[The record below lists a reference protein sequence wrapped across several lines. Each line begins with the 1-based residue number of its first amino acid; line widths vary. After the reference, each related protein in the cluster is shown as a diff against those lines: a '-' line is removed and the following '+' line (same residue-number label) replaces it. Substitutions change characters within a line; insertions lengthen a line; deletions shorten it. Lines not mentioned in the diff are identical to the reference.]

1 MEADERLDWLT
12 DERLKEMKE
21 AMDKVYQ
28 VSLMWLDWLEKKGNN
43 NVR

>member
-1 MEADERLDWLT
+1 MEADERLNWLT
-12 DERLKEMKE
+12 DERLKEMKD

-28 VSLMWLDWLEKKGNN
+28 TALLWLDWLEKKGNI